1 MYTCRKRF
9 FYSFSLLK
17 YRYEISIVDISTL
30 LKNIDIDMEK
40 LKISISIGQFWKIS
54 ISIVQFCKILI
65 SIKYR
70 IDSNLA
76 YRTGLC
82 PYKLSFAQLWKIPW
96 KCFPLLLWKRA
107 CASFVPPPGFLASQ
121 PGLDKFLARAAR
133 SGCFGEELESSSSCI
148 LTVRKWNWMLFKLRQ
163 KIRTKGLAVC
173 TMCTQ
178 LSHPIQMIHPLHS
191 EQTKYVWCSKKCK
204 MCGHVRRFKRCCLFK
219 LIRRFHKPQKL
230 NVIFSLVHN
239 CNISVFYNDIFSVR
253 FLGGNTHPKKD
264 HRAGLLTIIS
274 PP

>member
-1 MYTCRKRF
+1 MFLNPPWCRLPCTTKNQ
-9 FYSFSLLK
+9 SNCQTHAHINCLLP
-17 YRYEISIVDISTL
+17 SS
-30 LKNIDIDMEK
+30 EK
-40 LKISISIGQFWKIS
+40 S
-54 ISIVQFCKILI
+54 
-65 SIKYR
+65 
-70 IDSNLA
+70 
-76 YRTGLC
+76 
-82 PYKLSFAQLWKIPW
+82 W

-173 TMCTQ
+173 TMCTH

-191 EQTKYVWCSKKCK
+191 EQTKYAWCSKKCK

-230 NVIFSLVHN
+230 NVI
-239 CNISVFYNDIFSVR
+239 
-253 FLGGNTHPKKD
+253 
-264 HRAGLLTIIS
+264 
-274 PP
+274 